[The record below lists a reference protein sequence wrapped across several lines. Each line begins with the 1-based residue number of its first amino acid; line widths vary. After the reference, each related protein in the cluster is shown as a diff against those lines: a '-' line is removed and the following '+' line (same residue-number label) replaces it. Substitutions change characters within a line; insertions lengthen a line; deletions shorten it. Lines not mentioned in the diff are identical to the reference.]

1 MDELEFVIKQIKFH
15 SKQYSLLLLR
25 YHELVTQNN
34 IKKIKRKNKQTK
46 QIDQDEQDK
55 QDKQDE
61 QNKKNKKN
69 KKDKKS
75 ELLSVIDEIMKS
87 DSDSE
92 SSPAPAPA
100 TATIKQSQSEI
111 DIQVAEAKTKAKER
125 YDQLIQIGMT
135 HVEACAHIM
144 IEFDPMVGQGEAIKE
159 LAVAKYNMYLQ
170 KSSDQEARR
179 RIREDGYIGPV
190 IHTQFVTDDWDDNAI
205 MMHFREK
212 KRIMCNEIELAKK
225 QANEEI
231 TRLRGEGMEDND
243 IYKLILT
250 RFNPLEGKQ
259 GIETREAA
267 EKQFLNLIHNMT
279 IEEAKAKIMERYY
292 VGSIIPTKREQMLV
306 LQEDIN
312 DMEDD
317 QLVELILS
325 KGG

>member
-92 SSPAPAPA
+92 SSPAPAPGS
-100 TATIKQSQSEI
+100 TIKQSQSEI

-179 RIREDGYIGPV
+179 RIREDGYI
-190 IHTQFVTDDWDDNAI
+190 
-205 MMHFREK
+205 
-212 KRIMCNEIELAKK
+212 
-225 QANEEI
+225 
-231 TRLRGEGMEDND
+231 
-243 IYKLILT
+243 
-250 RFNPLEGKQ
+250 
-259 GIETREAA
+259 
-267 EKQFLNLIHNMT
+267 
-279 IEEAKAKIMERYY
+279 
-292 VGSIIPTKREQMLV
+292 
-306 LQEDIN
+306 
-312 DMEDD
+312 
-317 QLVELILS
+317 
-325 KGG
+325 